1 MSRLTREICDF
12 TVRLPMC
19 GKINS
24 LNASAAGAILMYE
37 AQRQRRAKAAVP
49 HG

>member
-1 MSRLTREICDF
+1 MSRLTRDLCDF
-12 TVRLPMC
+12 TVRLPMY

-24 LNASAAGAILMYE
+24 LNASVAGAILMYE
-37 AQRQRRAKAAVP
+37 ALRQRTAKAAVQ